1 MAARYD
7 GRLGNV
13 SLIHQVRNAALEAT
27 HAQNGSRCRAGCTSV
42 KHPVAFESVW
52 FNWDSNHGYKL
63 MALKPSWYQQ
73 WRAVGSTRCGVSRN
87 DCFCQTTSSLQS
99 YQLPVA
105 DAGLV
110 TSVDSD
116 YKATWIQPPRPP
128 DYAWLDM
135 SESDCDCNWT
145 LNWSGSSFVGH
156 SHGFYSGDDVETTTF
171 AGSSPRSKGAFFFI
185 AFMVIFIAT
194 FIFVFIFDCHLLETC
209 PSWPVWVSN

>member
-1 MAARYD
+1 MVTNWWRWSQVDTSNGEPWARPD
-7 GRLGNV
+7 AVCLEMTV
-13 SLIHQVRNAALEAT
+13 SVRRR
-27 HAQNGSRCRAGCTSV
+27 Q
-42 KHPVAFESVW
+42 
-52 FNWDSNHGYKL
+52 
-63 MALKPSWYQQ
+63 
-73 WRAVGSTRCGVSRN
+73 VSRV
-87 DCFCQTTSSLQS
+87 TS

-135 SESDCDCNWT
+135 SGSDCDCNWT

-156 SHGFYSGDDVETTTF
+156 SHGFYSGEDGETTTF
-171 AGSSPRSKGAFFFI
+171 AGSSPRPKGVQRCLFCI
-185 AFMVIFIAT
+185 AFMAIFIST